1 MSRKNTKNT
10 AETAENNDSLDARE
24 RAALEQAELA
34 MQQLEDNNGYGDGD
48 GSVRDFGTLLN
59 SLRQYKKAAYLTPVL
74 VAIEALFEVLIPTF
88 MAFLIDQ
95 GLNKHDISKVW
106 QWGLVL
112 LVIALCS
119 LAAGIGAGRYA
130 AQAATGLSRNLRH
143 DLFKK
148 VQDFSFTNI
157 DRFS

>member
-1 MSRKNTKNT
+1 MSRENTKNT

-48 GSVRDFGTLLN
+48 GSVRDFGTLLK

-95 GLNKHDISKVW
+95 GLNKHDISKAV
-106 QWGLVL
+106 GSCSPGHRFVL
-112 LVIALCS
+112 SGSRYWCRS
-119 LAAGIGAGRYA
+119 LRSAGG
-130 AQAATGLSRNLRH
+130 N
-143 DLFKK
+143 
-148 VQDFSFTNI
+148 
-157 DRFS
+157 RFVSQLAS